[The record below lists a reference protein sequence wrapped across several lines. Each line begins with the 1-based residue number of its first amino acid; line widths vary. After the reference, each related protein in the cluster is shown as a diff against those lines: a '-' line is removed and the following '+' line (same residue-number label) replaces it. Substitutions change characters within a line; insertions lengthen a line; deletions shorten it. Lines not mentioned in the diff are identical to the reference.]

1 MTVNTPIFAT
11 AVALVAFIALP
22 AGAADSPTERT
33 VDFSGPP
40 PFKRTV
46 VQKPDANAEFA
57 RFEEAKPVVGEQ
69 QRVVDFRG
77 VPPYRRTV
85 KTVSEADVVDFA
97 RFEEDTGAADRPRRS
112 GPPGKT
118 FSHRR
123 R

>member
-1 MTVNTPIFAT
+1 MKAKSYICLSVASAMLVGFS
-11 AVALVAFIALP
+11 AV
-22 AGAADSPTERT
+22 AADSQTDRV

-46 VQKPDANAEFA
+46 VERPDASAGFA
-57 RFEEAKPVVGEQ
+57 RFEEAAPVVGEQ

-77 VPPYRRTV
+77 APPYRRSLQTV
-85 KTVSEADVVDFA
+85 TEADVAEFA
-97 RFEEDTGAADRPRRS
+97 RFEEASDAAERPRRS

-118 FSHRR
+118 FSYRR